1 MNNRFL
7 NKKFWLDIFFPNRC
21 PSCQKVIVWNE
32 LVCKDC
38 MDELYF
44 SDDPFS
50 ASEKITKNSM
60 VNICTVFRYKGNAVP
75 AIYNLKLRKMFN
87 LAEMSAEYFA
97 ESLSNE
103 GILDRIDAVTFVPM
117 SRKKKRGRGYN
128 QSEKFAEIVAKRLGK
143 PIIKNLILHKDTL
156 IEQHKLTYIQRQ
168 ENVSK
173 VYEIHPEHSD
183 ISGKTL
189 LLCDDVIT
197 TGATMNQC
205 AGLLVSMGAKSVY
218 GAAICNTELD

>member
-38 MDELYF
+38 MYELYF

-50 ASEKITKNSM
+50 ASEKITQNSM

-103 GILDRIDAVTFVPM
+103 GVLDRIDAVTFVPM
-117 SRKKKRGRGYN
+117 SRKKKRDRGYN
-128 QSEKFAEIVAKRLGK
+128 QSEKFAEILAKRLGK

-168 ENVSK
+168 ENVGK